1 MPLIEIWRSNPDS
14 IKSYAIRQV
23 LAISGDGRIRDD
35 SNCSSE
41 LRAYLRETTSGKLAA
56 YAQECLEDGF
66 EDSGFVLQDVINE
79 IGRRLDF
86 EVENGRYRGKQ
97 GTEGFDGIWRVG
109 AEQAIVVEVKTTD
122 TYNARLDSVANYRL
136 SLITNGR
143 VPVDASILFV
153 VGRKDTGALEAQNPR
168 FPARLGYAGLR
179 Y

>member
-35 SNCSSE
+35 FNCSSE
-41 LRAYLRETTSGKLAA
+41 LRAYLRETTSDKLAA

-109 AEQAIVVEVKTTD
+109 AEQAIIVEVED
-122 TYNARLDSVANYRL
+122 NRHLQC
-136 SLITNGR
+136 SLG
-143 VPVDASILFV
+143 
-153 VGRKDTGALEAQNPR
+153 
-168 FPARLGYAGLR
+168 
-179 Y
+179 